1 MTVAQLR
8 LVGKPG
14 EVQALLDVISAR
26 TRVTDVY
33 GPTPSRHTQ
42 GDVLIR
48 AHIEEAYEPADDEPA
63 SAPKAAAR
71 SARR

>member
-1 MTVAQLR
+1 VTVAQLR

-14 EVQALLDVISAR
+14 EVQALLEVISAH

-33 GPTPSRHTQ
+33 GPTSSRHTQ
-42 GDVLIR
+42 GDVLLR

-63 SAPKAAAR
+63 PKAAPAAR